1 MILCNIS
8 NKVGYVTRMNKST
21 LIILLIELGILLS
34 GCATKRLNH
43 HINAE
48 KSTKNLKEKANQWKT
63 HHGQGFSMVIPT
75 GTGWR
80 EIPPAPPVLRLY
92 LRREGINVLALDGTR
107 TPLKI
112 RFMVESSSKV
122 NDSLEKVSKDIA
134 KYKKKSDDFKFCVFL
149 MAKFLAHNF

>member
-1 MILCNIS
+1 
-8 NKVGYVTRMNKST
+8 MNKST

-134 KYKKKSDDFKFCVFL
+134 KYKKKSDIRL
-149 MAKFLAHNF
+149 IRPTIQA